1 MHSSQVDQL
10 ICSPYVYH
18 PWNKKVKHFTK
29 TANSDSKS
37 ENLHDDSIHCQNTK
51 QNLRCIQRK
60 NENPSTKSNNLNY
73 LNSKFNALEQ
83 NIPYNSKA
91 VSAELYEKFNPD
103 IRTTLKNQTLDQTL
117 KQIHLS
123 EVMGNIQYSFSI
135 DQQEKLKKFYSIRM
149 SKYNTDIKDNFI
161 YLIGG
166 VLKMARRKLI

>member
-1 MHSSQVDQL
+1 MTVNQKIFMMTH
-10 ICSPYVYH
+10 
-18 PWNKKVKHFTK
+18 
-29 TANSDSKS
+29 
-37 ENLHDDSIHCQNTK
+37 IHCQNTK

-91 VSAELYEKFNPD
+91 VSAQLYEKFNPD

-123 EVMGNIQYSFSI
+123 EVMGNTQYSFSI

-149 SKYNTDIKDNFI
+149 SKNNTDIKDNFI
-161 YLIGG
+161 YLSGG
-166 VLKMARRKLI
+166 VLKMARRKLIW